1 MTLKIYH
8 NPRCSKSRQTL
19 ALIETAKTPVETI
32 LYLEDPLTVADIIVL
47 LTKLDFKSAR
57 QLMRKGEAIYKE
69 LNLKDETD
77 ETALIEA
84 MAAHPKLIERPIV
97 VKGNHAILGRPPE
110 NVEKFL

>member
-19 ALIETAKTPVETI
+19 VLIETAKTPVETI

-84 MAAHPKLIERPIV
+84 MAAHPKLMLFWVVRP
-97 VKGNHAILGRPPE
+97 KM
-110 NVEKFL
+110 